1 MLLNIHRDI
10 KITPDEV
17 IEEFSKKHTRK
28 LQLQYM
34 NDYGSDKNRNDST
47 ETKLKMEHETQI
59 QHVSQITHEI

>member
-1 MLLNIHRDI
+1 MTINCQTDSFNNKVFICEDHSIKEDRLNGLMLFNIHRDI

-34 NDYGSDKNRNDST
+34 
-47 ETKLKMEHETQI
+47 
-59 QHVSQITHEI
+59 